1 MTAAPR
7 LPSIG
12 RSLTTRL
19 LLWTIGFVMLAE
31 VLIYVPSIARFRVQ
45 ALNDTMADAHL
56 ATLAIDAATEANTA
70 ISPELVDK
78 LLGHARSLAVV
89 RYQDGQPR
97 RVVLGEVPQRIAATY
112 DLSDANFFGLIW
124 DAFATLA
131 APEARPIRVVG
142 YSPKD
147 GRVFLEVFL
156 NEQPVREEMISYTW
170 RILGLSVIISLF
182 AACLVYLSLHW
193 LMVRP
198 LRRITENM
206 SVFRDAPEDSKHL
219 MRPSR
224 RGDEIGFAEREL
236 RTMQLGLRAALRQ
249 REHLA
254 ALGAAVT
261 KINHDLR
268 NALSSAQ
275 LVSDRI
281 ADSADPEVRRVAPTM
296 VRAIDRAIDLC
307 TQTLEFARGQEHEL
321 EIKPFDLA
329 ALIDEAAQALAPGA
343 PGANFVNAVP
353 RPFSIKAGRAEFE
366 RVVTNLLRNATQAG
380 AKTVT
385 VRAARAR
392 LTEHK
397 GSAADGVADGV
408 VIDVLD
414 DGPGLPEE
422 LRARLFEP
430 FAAGRKGGTGLGL
443 AIVRDLVQAHGG
455 SVRAVETGV
464 ETGVDGAA
472 GAGTGAHFR
481 IELPRA

>member
-7 LPSIG
+7 LPSTG

-19 LLWTIGFVMLAE
+19 LLWTIAFVMLAE

-56 ATLAIDAATEANTA
+56 ATLAIDAAAEADTA

-78 LLGHARSLAVV
+78 LLGQAKVLAII

-97 RVVLGEVPQRIAATY
+97 RVALGEVPQRIDATH
-112 DLSDANFFGLIW
+112 DLRGANFFRLIW

-131 APEARPIRVVG
+131 AAEPRPIRVVG
-142 YSPKD
+142 YSPQD

-156 NEQPVREEMISYTW
+156 DEKPLRAGMIAYSW
-170 RILGLSVIISLF
+170 RILGLSAIIAVF

-193 LMVRP
+193 LLVRP
-198 LRRITENM
+198 LRRMTENM
-206 SVFRDAPEDSKHL
+206 AVFRDAPEDSERL
-219 MRPSR
+219 MRPSG

-236 RTMQLGLRAALRQ
+236 RTMQIGLRSALRQ

-281 ADSADPEVRRVAPTM
+281 ADSADPQVRRVAPTI

-307 TQTLEFARGQEHEL
+307 AQTLEYARGQEHE
-321 EIKPFDLA
+321 IAVTRFDFA
-329 ALIDEAAQALAPGA
+329 ALVDEAIQALAPAA
-343 PGANFVNAVP
+343 PGANFINEVP
-353 RPFSIKAGRAEFE
+353 RPFTLQAGRAEFE
-366 RVVTNLLRNATQAG
+366 RIMANLLRNAAQSG
-380 AKTVT
+380 GKTVT
-385 VRAARAR
+385 VRAARGRPPGPA
-392 LTEHK
+392 
-397 GSAADGVADGV
+397 S
-408 VIDVLD
+408 VIDVID
-414 DGPGLPEE
+414 DGPGLPAD
-422 LRARLFEP
+422 LRERLFEP

-455 SVRAVETGV
+455 TIRVLDGV
-464 ETGVDGAA
+464 AA
-472 GAGTGAHFR
+472 AAAGAHFR
-481 IELPRA
+481 IELPGA

>member
-1 MTAAPR
+1 MTALPR
-7 LPSIG
+7 LPSMG

-45 ALNDTMADAHL
+45 VLNDTMADAHL
-56 ATLAIDAATEANTA
+56 ATLAIDAAGEANTG

-78 LLGHARSLAVV
+78 LLGHARVLAVV

-97 RVVLGEVPQRIAATY
+97 RVALGEVPQRIDATY
-112 DLSDANFFGLIW
+112 DLRDANFFALIW

-131 APEARPIRVVG
+131 AAEARPIRVVG
-142 YSPKD
+142 YSPQD
-147 GRVFLEVFL
+147 GRVYLEVFL
-156 NEQPVREEMISYTW
+156 NEQPLRRDMISYSW

-193 LMVRP
+193 LLVRP

-206 SVFRDAPEDSKHL
+206 AVFRDSPEDSRRL
-219 MRPSR
+219 MRPSA

-236 RTMQLGLRAALRQ
+236 RTMQLGLRSALRQ

-281 ADSADPEVRRVAPTM
+281 ADSEDPQVRRVAPTM
-296 VRAIDRAIDLC
+296 VRAIDRAIALC
-307 TQTLEFARGQEHEL
+307 AQTLEYARGQEHVL
-321 EIKPFDLA
+321 EIKSFDFA
-329 ALIDEAAQALAPGA
+329 ALVDEAVQALAPAA
-343 PGANFVNAVP
+343 PGVSLVNEVP
-353 RPFSIKAGRAEFE
+353 RPFALKADRGEFE
-366 RVVTNLLRNATQAG
+366 RIVANLLRNASQAG
-380 AKTVT
+380 AKTVR
-385 VRAARAR
+385 VRAARGR
-392 LTEHK
+392 P
-397 GSAADGVADGV
+397 GGDV
-408 VIDVLD
+408 VIDVVD
-414 DGPGLPEE
+414 DGPGLSDEV
-422 LRARLFEP
+422 RARLFEP

-455 SVRAVETGV
+455 TVRALAT
-464 ETGVDGAA
+464 DGAP
-472 GAGTGAHFR
+472 GTGAHFR